1 MTQSLPDPKVPF
13 LGGFSSSGSNVK
25 MKIET
30 QPKAMKSQG
39 GPVLDVCWKDDRN
52 RFRLSSAT
60 TSGET

>member
-1 MTQSLPDPKVPF
+1 MNLFS
-13 LGGFSSSGSNVK
+13 GGFSSSGSNVK

-52 RFRLSSAT
+52 RLLISSAMKW
-60 TSGET
+60 